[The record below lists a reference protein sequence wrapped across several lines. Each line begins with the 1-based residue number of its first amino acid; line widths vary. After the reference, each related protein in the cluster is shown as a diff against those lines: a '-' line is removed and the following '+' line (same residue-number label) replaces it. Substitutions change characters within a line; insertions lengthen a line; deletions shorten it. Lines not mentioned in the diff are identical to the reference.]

1 MKLSLDL
8 CRNVFLYGRG
18 VRERSEFYRLKAG
31 YFTLKFHPQWYLIL
45 CPTQSFVALAMA
57 TRFSLQCRNDEGV
70 TPRDDGFVLTRLH
83 SVLLYCL
90 NIYFTTTVICCQM
103 VPPERFERPTP
114 DFVDQCS
121 KSN

>member
-1 MKLSLDL
+1 
-8 CRNVFLYGRG
+8 
-18 VRERSEFYRLKAG
+18 
-31 YFTLKFHPQWYLIL
+31 
-45 CPTQSFVALAMA
+45 MA
-57 TRFSLQCRNDEGV
+57 TRFSFQCRNDEGV

-121 KSN
+121 NPNELRWY